1 MKSESRSSR
10 EEKSRPESP
19 DFTFGKKSLTCLA
32 LVQAIMMAG
41 AAQAAEPA
49 APAGAKPGGAAT
61 PAPKTTAKKPAP
73 ATDSEMD
80 EVVVTAQTEGSY
92 QVNRVSSLK
101 YSEPL
106 LDVPQTIT
114 VVPQAVIEDQ
124 NATTLRDVLRNVPGV
139 SFQAGEGGVPA
150 GDQLSIRG
158 FSARTDIFIDGVRDV
173 GGYSRDPFNIEQVEV
188 SKGPASAY
196 SGRGSTGGSVNLVTK
211 TPKDHDFY
219 EVQGSYGTNEYYR
232 STFDIN
238 QTVPQNEFD
247 LGGVAFRLNGVFHS
261 QDFAERDYVHD
272 QRWGVAPS
280 FTVGMGTPA
289 RATVSY
295 MHLQQDNL
303 PSYGLPFVQS
313 SPNPYGGNSAVGKI
327 APVGRETF
335 FGLEH
340 RDYEYITTD
349 IPSLK
354 LEYDFS
360 DNIRL
365 VNQTLYARTNR
376 DSVITAPRLV
386 ANAVPARGAVPFGMN
401 RQIQSRDQ
409 LDEAITNQTTLET
422 KFETWKLKHSLIS
435 AVEYDYERETNYLRN
450 APTLF
455 TAGGTNFQ
463 AILGNPYNP
472 NANDF
477 YTQPVARTGAKNV
490 AMADS
495 VGISAFDTVEITE
508 QWILNFGLRV
518 DYFGLDYQST
528 AVNNTKTTLSNDTWE
543 PTWRTGL
550 VYKPVPYGSIYFGYG
565 TSFNPSAENLTLAA
579 TNVDVEPETSESF
592 ELGTKWD
599 LFQEKLSL
607 TAAMFR
613 TTKNN
618 YRNTDPITGIV
629 TNSGEVQVQG
639 IEFGLAGNITKE
651 WRVFGGYALMES
663 DILKSSTL
671 ATYNGLANISEQGME
686 LNNTPEQTAS
696 IWTAYELPYNID
708 VGTGFQFV
716 DTRYANNINTN
727 AAPGY
732 WLQDFMLSWQANKNV
747 KLQLNIS
754 NLWNENYIDRLGGGH
769 AISGTGR
776 SFVFSTAL
784 KF

>member
-1 MKSESRSSR
+1 
-10 EEKSRPESP
+10 
-19 DFTFGKKSLTCLA
+19 
-32 LVQAIMMAG
+32 MMAG
-41 AAQAAEPA
+41 VAQAAEPVA
-49 APAGAKPGGAAT
+49 QAGTKSGTA
-61 PAPKTTAKKPAP
+61 PAPKPTAEKPAP
-73 ATDSEMD
+73 AAATDSEMD
-80 EVVVTAQTEGSY
+80 EVVVTAQTEDSY
-92 QVNRVSSLK
+92 QVKRVSSLK

-219 EVQGSYGTNEYYR
+219 EVQGSYGTSEYYR
-232 STFDIN
+232 STIDIN
-238 QTVPQNEFD
+238 QTIPENEFD
-247 LGGVAFRLNGVFHS
+247 LGGVAFRMNGVFHS

-272 QRWGVAPS
+272 QRWGLAPS
-280 FTVGMGTPA
+280 FTVGMGTPT
-289 RATVSY
+289 RATLSY

-303 PSYGLPFVQS
+303 PSYGIPFVQTKA
-313 SPNPYGGNSAVGKI
+313 NPYGGNSAVGKV

-335 FGLEH
+335 FGLED
-340 RDYEYITTD
+340 RDYEHITTD

-354 LEYDFS
+354 LEHDFS

-365 VNQTLYARTNR
+365 VNQTLYARTYR

-386 ANAVPARGAVPFGMN
+386 ANTVSSRGAVPFGIN

-409 LDEAITNQTTLET
+409 LDEAVTNQTTLET
-422 KFETWKLKHSLIS
+422 KFETWQMKHALIS
-435 AVEYDYERETNYLRN
+435 SMEYDYEHEVNYLRT

-455 TAGGTNFQ
+455 SVGGTNYQ
-463 AILGNPYNP
+463 AIFGNPYTP

-477 YTQPVARTGAKNV
+477 YTQPISRTGAKNE
-490 AMADS
+490 AFADS
-495 VGISAFDTVEITE
+495 VGLSAFDTIEITE
-508 QWILNFGLRV
+508 QWILNLGLRV
-518 DYFGLDYQST
+518 DYFGLDYEST
-528 AVNNTKTTLSNDTWE
+528 AVDGSKTTLSNDTWE

-565 TSFNPSAENLTLAA
+565 TSFNPSAEGLTLTSA
-579 TNVDVEPETSESF
+579 NVDVEPETSESF

-599 LFQEKLSL
+599 FFREKLSL
-607 TAAMFR
+607 TAALFR

-618 YRNTDPITGIV
+618 YRNTDPVTGVV

-651 WRVFGGYALMES
+651 WRVFGGYAIMES
-663 DILKSSTL
+663 EIIKSNTR
-671 ATYNGLANISEQGME
+671 ATYNGVSNISEEGNE

-696 IWTAYELPYNID
+696 IWTAYELPYHID

-732 WLQDFMLSWQANKNV
+732 WLQDFMLSWQASKNV

-754 NLWNENYIDRLGGGH
+754 NLWNEDYIDRLGGGH
-769 AISGTGR
+769 AISGAGR
-776 SFVFSTAL
+776 TFVFSTAL